1 MASRAILQ
9 SRAFTFALALLPLV
23 ALAVVL
29 VLGAVARF
37 SVPNFPIPDFDSPGY
52 LSPAVSWLNGE
63 GFRQAAGRDW
73 LYPAFLAL
81 ILKTAGSFSAI
92 AVFQKLL
99 GFCSIL
105 FLAATW
111 RLWVSMLNLGP
122 IAQCLA
128 LLAGAIPAYFQ
139 ACNSVAVFFELRL
152 RPESILTCFVF
163 AQLFCILAY
172 GRYRWLTPRPLLSLI
187 FGALALV
194 LAYACCLLKP
204 SWLFALVT
212 TTLPIFLGLFGAF
225 PRRIRWLTPVC
236 GVVLAALLLWL
247 PAKLFYIPDSASR
260 TFLPSTLVTIHA
272 KLIMATLSKQAAQ
285 LPEGDPHR
293 TQLDNILAAFAREFP
308 IAASRPGT
316 YESMGFDPDYLYYKS
331 SLMPVIW
338 ENSGRSDEGLR
349 AFCLR
354 AYFDTALDQPLA
366 MAGKVGAQFSYFL
379 FPDHNSFYR
388 SRIELKE
395 AYQAALPVFPEAFDA
410 SRPELGAE
418 YWRNLHAL
426 STTAPRVGPR
436 PLARLVGDTAS
447 SLGFSVVV
455 LFLVMLAVSH
465 FWEPLKSLRFAG
477 WAALLVYSA
486 PAANAFT
493 IAVSHALDNSRYRQ
507 SYGSFVVFALTALA
521 VFAITVLAT
530 SALSFARQSLSRAR

>member
-1 MASRAILQ
+1 MASRAIFQ

-52 LSPAVSWLNGE
+52 LSPAISWLSGE

-81 ILKTAGSFSAI
+81 VLKTAGSFSAI

-99 GFCSIL
+99 GVCSIL

-111 RLWVSMLNLGP
+111 RLWVSMLKLGP

-128 LLAGAIPAYFQ
+128 LLAGVIPAYFQ

-152 RPESILTCFVF
+152 RPESILTFFVF
-163 AQLFCILAY
+163 AQLFCILSY
-172 GRYRWLTPRPLLSLI
+172 GRYRWLTPRPLLSLV
-187 FGALALV
+187 FGAMAFL

-204 SWLFALVT
+204 SWLFALAT

-236 GVVLAALLLWL
+236 GMVLAALLLWL
-247 PAKLFYIPDSASR
+247 PARLFYIPDSASR

-272 KLIMATLSKQAAQ
+272 KLIMATLAKQAAQ
-285 LPEGDPHR
+285 LPGGNPHR
-293 TQLDNILAAFAREFP
+293 AELDNILTAFAKEFP

-354 AYFDTALDQPLA
+354 AYFDTVLDQPLA
-366 MAGKVGAQFSYFL
+366 MVGKVGTQFSYFL

-388 SRIELKE
+388 SRIELKD
-395 AYQAALPVFPEAFDA
+395 AYQAALPLEMFEAPQTKL
-410 SRPELGAE
+410 SLE
-418 YWRNLHAL
+418 YRSNLLAL
-426 STTAPRVGPR
+426 SASAPRLGPR
-436 PLARLVGDTAS
+436 PLARFIGDIAS
-447 SLGFSVVV
+447 SLGFILVL
-455 LFLVMLAVSH
+455 LFLVALITSH
-465 FWEPLKSLRFAG
+465 FWEPLRRFRFAG
-477 WAALLVYSA
+477 WTALLIYSA

-493 IAVSHALDNSRYRQ
+493 IAVSHSLDNSRYRQ
-507 SYGSFVVFALTALA
+507 SYGSFVAFALT
-521 VFAITVLAT
+521 VFGVFVITVLAT
-530 SALSFARQSLSRAR
+530 SAGSFARNFLSRAR